1 MYCSRL
7 KTIPHGAFVDLINA
21 SPRASHCF
29 DYALSIPPLSPQNLF
44 TLLLYARIS
53 RSFFNLFNLSFD
65 SSHRSWLH
73 ARFISSQE
81 RESSFCA
88 SWNARFNRLE
98 KWNDKE
104 EIIVDEQLNRTWGI
118 SIRYSFEDLYGRS
131 SFSFLFLGRE
141 GDSMIKSIVE
151 RYSRGLE
158 QHKGDGEWK
167 EGKWRRK
174 ERWKATTSIPWNV

>member
-21 SPRASHCF
+21 SPQASHCF
-29 DYALSIPPLSPQNLF
+29 DYALSIPPSLPRTYLPFFF
-44 TLLLYARIS
+44 THAS
-53 RSFFNLFNLSFD
+53 SFFNLFNLSFD

-81 RESSFCA
+81 R
-88 SWNARFNRLE
+88 
-98 KWNDKE
+98 DKE
-104 EIIVDEQLNRTWGI
+104 EIIVDEQLNRTWRTWGI

-131 SFSFLFLGRE
+131 SFSFLFLGRG

-174 ERWKATTSIPWNV
+174 EWWSVESYHQHPVECVIS

>member
-1 MYCSRL
+1 M
-7 KTIPHGAFVDLINA
+7 
-21 SPRASHCF
+21 
-29 DYALSIPPLSPQNLF
+29 
-44 TLLLYARIS
+44 
-53 RSFFNLFNLSFD
+53 
-65 SSHRSWLH
+65 
-73 ARFISSQE
+73 
-81 RESSFCA
+81 
-88 SWNARFNRLE
+88 RFNRLE

-158 QHKGDGEWK
+158 QHKGDGE
-167 EGKWRRK
+167 
-174 ERWKATTSIPWNV
+174 